1 MIKYAHNI
9 DGVLMPSNRGDWVR
23 VADFNATLNA
33 EMQKLARSQQAELE
47 TMRDKLANWRLV
59 AGVCIIIAL
68 AAWV

>member
-23 VADFNATLNA
+23 VADFNAELSQELHKMA
-33 EMQKLARSQQAELE
+33 MSQQAELE
-47 TMRDKLANWRLV
+47 SMRTKISNWRLV

>member
-23 VADFNATLNA
+23 VADFNVALNQELHKMA
-33 EMQKLARSQQAELE
+33 MSQQEELE
-47 TMRDKLANWRLV
+47 AMRLKLSNWRLI

-68 AAWV
+68 TTFL